1 MEQPREM
8 NLDQLK
14 EELVRVKQ
22 AKAITE
28 EFIAR
33 MKEIPEE
40 IIVELTTLR
49 GKLDLLK
56 EFEKLESKNDYI
68 KKLKQREKDFD
79 KVIKSMEKN
88 GEIIYN
94 PLKIK

>member
-40 IIVELTTLR
+40 IIVELTTLK

-94 PLKIK
+94 PLKSK